1 MSEQNIEHHK
11 VIIIGSGPAGYTAAI
26 YAARANLNPVMIS
39 GFQKGGQLTTTT
51 EIDNF
56 PGFPEGRDGNDLMMD
71 MEKQALRFNT
81 VIIEDEVTKADLSK
95 RPFILDTYGKQY
107 SCDSLIIST
116 GATAKYLGNPSES
129 KFKGRGVSACATC
142 DGFFFKEKDVAVIGG
157 GDTAVE
163 EAIYLTNFCSKV
175 YLMHRRDELRASKAM
190 QKRAFENP
198 KIEML
203 WNTELD
209 EVIGDET
216 GPMKDVRVINNKTGE
231 KSEIGVK
238 GLFIAV
244 GHKPNT
250 EIFADQLTTDENGYL
265 ITKNG
270 STITN
275 IEGVFAC
282 GDVMDSKYRQAIT
295 AAGTGCM
302 AAIETERWLAEQE

>member
-1 MSEQNIEHHK
+1 MSENSIEHHK
-11 VIIIGSGPAGYTAAI
+11 VIIVGSGPAGYTAAI

-56 PGFPEGRDGNDLMMD
+56 PGFPEGRDGNDLMAD
-71 MEKQALRFNT
+71 MEKQAKRFDT
-81 VIIEDEVTKADLSK
+81 TIIEDEVTKVDLSK
-95 RPFILDTYGKQY
+95 RPFILDTYGKQF

-116 GATAKYLGNPSES
+116 GATAKYLGLESES

-142 DGFFFKEKDVAVIGG
+142 DGFFFKGKDVAVVGG

-163 EAIYLTNFCSKV
+163 EAIYLTNFCNKV

-198 KIEML
+198 KLEVL

-209 EVIGDET
+209 EVLGGDT
-216 GPMKDVRVINNKTGE
+216 GPLEDVRVLNNKTGE

-250 EIFADQLTTDENGYL
+250 DIFSDQLTTDENGYL
-265 ITKNG
+265 ITKPG
-270 STITN
+270 STNTN
-275 IEGVFAC
+275 IDGVFAC
-282 GDVMDSKYRQAIT
+282 GDVMDSKYRQAVT

-302 AAIETERWLAEQE
+302 AAIDAERWLAEQE

>member
-1 MSEQNIEHHK
+1 MSENSMEHHK

-56 PGFPEGRDGNDLMMD
+56 PGFPDGRDGNELMMD

-81 VIIEDEVTKADLSK
+81 IIIEDEVTKADLSK

-116 GATAKYLGNPSES
+116 GATAKYLGLESES

-190 QKRAFENP
+190 QKRAFDNP

-209 EVIGDET
+209 EVLGGDT
-216 GPMKDVRVINNKTGE
+216 GPLVDVRVLNNKTGE

-250 EIFADQLTTDENGYL
+250 EIFKDSLDTDENGYL
-265 ITKNG
+265 ITPPG
-270 STITN
+270 TTRTN

-282 GDVMDSKYRQAIT
+282 GDVMDSKYRQAVT

-302 AAIETERWLAEQE
+302 AAIDTERWLAEQE

>member
-1 MSEQNIEHHK
+1 MSENSIKHHK
-11 VIIIGSGPAGYTAAI
+11 LIIVGSGPAGYTAAI
-26 YAARANLNPVMIS
+26 YASRANLNPVMIS

-56 PGFPEGRDGNDLMMD
+56 PGFPEGRDGNELMLD
-71 MEKQALRFNT
+71 MEKQAKRFAT
-81 VIIEDEVTKADLSK
+81 EIIEEEVTKVDLSS
-95 RPFILDTYGKQY
+95 RPFILDTYSQKF
-107 SCDSLIIST
+107 SCDSLIIAT
-116 GATAKYLGNPSES
+116 GATAKYLGLESES

-142 DGFFFKEKDVAVIGG
+142 DGFFFKGKDVAVVGG

-175 YLMHRRDELRASKAM
+175 YLLHRRDELRATKAM
-190 QKRAFENP
+190 QKRAFDNP
-198 KIEML
+198 KVEVL

-209 EVIGDET
+209 EVLGGET
-216 GPMKDVRVINNKTGE
+216 GPLEDVRVINNKTGE
-231 KSEIGVK
+231 KREIGVK

-250 EIFADQLTTDENGYL
+250 DIFKEYLNTDDNGYL
-265 ITKNG
+265 LTKSG
-270 STITN
+270 STFTN

-282 GDVMDSKYRQAIT
+282 GDVMDSKYRQAVT

-302 AAIETERWLAEQE
+302 AAIDAERWLAEQE